1 MNEICKSYALA
12 MNEYFGEGS
21 SLSCYNTADYAPM
34 AKCLGLISVN
44 NGYVS
49 MDDVGF
55 KDITELRELHPDI
68 ILCNEGQFSECPGNS
83 TGTKLFYVLCIDS
96 DERFENGGVNA
107 EADGEEAMY
116 CVLELY
122 DNWAEVLDWG
132 YSSLEQLVTTWN
144 TEVFQNVGEGKQW
157 KMETRQ

>member
-1 MNEICKSYALA
+1 MD
-12 MNEYFGEGS
+12 EYFGEGS
-21 SLSCYNTADYAPM
+21 SLSCYNTTDYAPM
-34 AKCLGLISVN
+34 AKCLGLISIC

-49 MDDVGF
+49 VDDVGF
-55 KDITELRELHPDI
+55 KDIAELHERHSDI
-68 ILCNEGQFSECPGNS
+68 TLSNDRQFAECPDNS
-83 TGTKLFYVLCIDS
+83 VGTRLFYVLCIDS